1 MFKKSQI
8 SPKHVFEFEYLTQ
21 GVTVGDASV
30 GFPTSGPTLLNSD
43 TGDVGS
49 FSVSTSFHIEITSLN
64 THSVPLP
71 QRSTFQGMLG

>member
-1 MFKKSQI
+1 M
-8 SPKHVFEFEYLTQ
+8 
-21 GVTVGDASV
+21 

-64 THSVPLP
+64 THPVPLS
-71 QRSTFQGMLG
+71 QKKTFQGKFDDNLLASLGALFI